1 MGVMMMRAEQLPV
14 TPPTT
19 FILKIGTALLMML
32 AATFVLV
39 HAEIYFSHPLI
50 TQDLI
55 SELF

>member
-1 MGVMMMRAEQLPV
+1 MMMRAEQLPV
-14 TPPTT
+14 TPTT

>member
-1 MGVMMMRAEQLPV
+1 MMMRAEQLPV

-39 HAEIYFSHPLI
+39 HADIYFSHPLI